1 MTNTSRRRWIGAM
14 DESGTAGVVG
24 SAAQPTPA
32 GRTRAAPLLDED
44 SRRVVAAALAGAALG
59 SWPAFTL
66 GVYGVIF
73 FEQHLALWA
82 AATSAFL
89 AMGFSRGLRM
99 WRRPAVLAL
108 LLPSLWMV
116 LAWLLPVGGTSGI
129 YQVLFWLGVVIT
141 MLGMPALAAFL
152 VRLIIPGAER
162 LQGRER
168 LGVAAVVAIIMTTSF
183 LVGTQHPHML
193 TCEDFTIS
201 GNYAPSD
208 CSPGAGNTVR

>member
-1 MTNTSRRRWIGAM
+1 M
-14 DESGTAGVVG
+14 DDEVRTTA
-24 SAAQPTPA
+24 PPD
-32 GRTRAAPLLDED
+32 LLDED

-89 AMGFSRGLRM
+89 SLGFSQGPRV

-108 LLPSLWMV
+108 LLPTLWIV
-116 LAWLLPVGGTSGI
+116 LAWTLPVGGTSGV
-129 YQVLFWLGVVIT
+129 YQGLFWLGVVIT
-141 MLGMPALAAFL
+141 VVGLPALAAFL
-152 VRLIIPGAER
+152 VRLVIPTADR
-162 LQGRER
+162 LEGRER
-168 LGVAAVVAIIMTTSF
+168 LAVAGVVATVMVTSF
-183 LVGTQHPHML
+183 VVGTQHPHIL

-201 GNYAPSD
+201 GNHAPAG
-208 CSPGAGNTVR
+208 CSPGTGSTVR

>member
-1 MTNTSRRRWIGAM
+1 MIRAGCRALIPDM
-14 DESGTAGVVG
+14 DKDA
-24 SAAQPTPA
+24 
-32 GRTRAAPLLDED
+32 RADQTGELLDED

-89 AMGFSRGLRM
+89 AVGFSRGPRV

-108 LLPSLWMV
+108 LLPTLWIV
-116 LAWLLPVGGTSGI
+116 LAWILPVGGTSGI
-129 YQVLFWLGVVIT
+129 YQTLFWLGVVVTIFG
-141 MLGMPALAAFL
+141 LPALAAFL
-152 VRLIIPGAER
+152 VRLIIPTAER
-162 LQGRER
+162 LQGREG
-168 LGVAAVVAIIMTTSF
+168 LAVAGVVAAVMVTSF
-183 LVGTQHPHML
+183 LVGTQHPRVL

-201 GNYAPSD
+201 GNYAPDD
-208 CSPGAGNTVR
+208 CSSGTGSTVR

>member
-1 MTNTSRRRWIGAM
+1 MHAM
-14 DESGTAGVVG
+14 NDEAL
-24 SAAQPTPA
+24 TP
-32 GRTRAAPLLDED
+32 GRETLLDED

-59 SWPAFTL
+59 AWPAFTL

-89 AMGFSRGLRM
+89 ALGYSRGPRV
-99 WRRPAVLAL
+99 WRRPVVLAL
-108 LLPSLWMV
+108 LLPTLWIV
-116 LAWLLPVGGTSGI
+116 LAWILPVGGTSGI

-141 MLGMPALAAFL
+141 IFGLPALAAFL
-152 VRLIIPGAER
+152 VRLIIPTAER

-168 LGVAAVVAIIMTTSF
+168 LAVLGVVGTLMLASF
-183 LVGTQHPHML
+183 VVGTQHPRVL

-201 GNYAPSD
+201 GNYAPEN
-208 CSPGAGNTVR
+208 CSPGTGSTVR